1 MAFNASE
8 FHGYYQL
15 KPCALRVHM
24 RASGVESAEPDDY
37 HKLLERLGRRH
48 EERHL
53 ATLGDYVNAAGRV
66 EATRDAV
73 ARGERVIY
81 QPAMRVTSDAYG
93 EVGGVPDFLIR
104 EGDRYLIRD
113 CKLSRR
119 FSEEFHPEIFRQ
131 LELYGWLYEQTF
143 GVRPIRLEAYMGDGQ

>member
-15 KPCALRVHM
+15 KPCALRVHL
-24 RASGVESAEPDDY
+24 RAHGVEPAEPDDY

-53 ATLGDYVNAAGRV
+53 ATLGDYVNADGRV

-73 ARGERVIY
+73 TPGRAGHLSARDAGRERC
-81 QPAMRVTSDAYG
+81 A
-93 EVGGVPDFLIR
+93 
-104 EGDRYLIRD
+104 
-113 CKLSRR
+113 RR
-119 FSEEFHPEIFRQ
+119 GRRRAG
-131 LELYGWLYEQTF
+131 LLYSG
-143 GVRPIRLEAYMGDGQ
+143 R